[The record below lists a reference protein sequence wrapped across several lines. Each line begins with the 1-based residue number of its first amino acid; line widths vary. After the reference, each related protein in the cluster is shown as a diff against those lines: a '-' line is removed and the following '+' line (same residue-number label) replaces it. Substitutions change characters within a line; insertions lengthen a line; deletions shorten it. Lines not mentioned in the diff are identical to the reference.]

1 MANRIFSIVLPE
13 DLIRQLDIIALSEQ
27 KSRSAVIRDGVNS
40 VVQEKSVR
48 AKQKIRAMLEEKTS

>member
-13 DLIRQLDIIALSEQ
+13 DLIQQLDIIALSEQ

-40 VVQEKSVR
+40 VVREKGVR